1 MAKLVLEVS
10 NTLPLRTWGGGVK
23 YVAFNLS
30 LVIPGPKD
38 ICIHR
43 QSENQVRQDNL
54 A

>member
-10 NTLPLRTWGGGVK
+10 NTAPLRICGGGVK
-23 YVAFNLS
+23 YVSFNLS

-43 QSENQVRQDNL
+43 QSENQAR
-54 A
+54 